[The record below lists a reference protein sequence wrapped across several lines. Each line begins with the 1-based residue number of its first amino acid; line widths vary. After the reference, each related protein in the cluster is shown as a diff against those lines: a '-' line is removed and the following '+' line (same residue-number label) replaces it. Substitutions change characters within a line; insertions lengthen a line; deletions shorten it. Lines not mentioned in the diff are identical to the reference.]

1 MWLYFIAVLIDKKST
16 TSKLKDEDEKCIYG
30 MCTLM
35 LCTTVTCVKVDIVLE
50 LIVSEKLSF

>member
-1 MWLYFIAVLIDKKST
+1 MLIDKKST